1 VFFETFDGEPGAPP
15 VYSFRKAPGD
25 RDRTLSS
32 LVKRETECERMVW
45 QRGFT
50 PHRLAIPRE
59 GHVNGINHEHIIV
72 FRADAKAHAAHAP
85 GRRRDIA
92 LWAIAAGA

>member
-1 VFFETFDGEPGAPP
+1 
-15 VYSFRKAPGD
+15 
-25 RDRTLSS
+25 
-32 LVKRETECERMVW
+32 MW

-72 FRADAKAHAAHAP
+72 FRADAKAHAHAP
-85 GRRRDIA
+85 DRRRDIA
-92 LWAIAAGA
+92 LRAIAAGA

>member
-1 VFFETFDGEPGAPP
+1 MHSYTHAYHMHTFMHACIRS
-15 VYSFRKAPGD
+15 YIHACMHTYFYMHTYMR
-25 RDRTLSS
+25 
-32 LVKRETECERMVW
+32 

-72 FRADAKAHAAHAP
+72 FRADAKAYAHAP
-85 GRRRDIA
+85 
-92 LWAIAAGA
+92 AGDAT

>member
-1 VFFETFDGEPGAPP
+1 MQLLVQIHGYSPKCLCVCVYAYGCVF
-15 VYSFRKAPGD
+15 
-25 RDRTLSS
+25 
-32 LVKRETECERMVW
+32 VW

-72 FRADAKAHAAHAP
+72 FRADAKAHAHATD
-85 GRRRDIA
+85 RRRDIA
-92 LWAIAAGA
+92 LRAIAAGA